1 MPRMENN
8 GGDSLARGATHYTFK
23 PMGQHL
29 TDEEWDAM
37 MKKEDLPI
45 RKGVYLFAC
54 PVHGP
59 FRSTR
64 EAFISGGYPLVDEY
78 TKGKCPVEDCDE
90 ASVYAGFEEI
100 LEAVAL

>member
-45 RKGVYLFAC
+45 RKGVYLSLVRFTA
-54 PVHGP
+54 
-59 FRSTR
+59 RSDR
-64 EAFISGGYPLVDEY
+64 PAKLSSRADIRSWMNIRRANVR
-78 TKGKCPVEDCDE
+78 
-90 ASVYAGFEEI
+90 
-100 LEAVAL
+100 